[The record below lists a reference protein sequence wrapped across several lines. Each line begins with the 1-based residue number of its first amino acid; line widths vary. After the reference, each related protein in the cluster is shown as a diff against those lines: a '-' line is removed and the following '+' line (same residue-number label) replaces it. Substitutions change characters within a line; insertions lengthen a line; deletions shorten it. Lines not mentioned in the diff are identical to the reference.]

1 MIPFDCVGKTLTP
14 EKIKCQAVRPAF
26 FLFFH
31 SAERAGRNFS
41 LRSFFLLTAPGFSRK
56 HLRTHG
62 QLAQLVEHRLHTAGV
77 TGSSPV
83 LPTMPT
89 QRGQPPSIFGA
100 VVQSV
105 RTPACHAGGR
115 GFKSLPLRHL
125 GSSKD
130 GPFCFNFSS
139 PLVLP
144 SRQPFCHAPA
154 LRARSSL
161 FPKAQAQPARKN

>member
-1 MIPFDCVGKTLTP
+1 MSIGGG
-14 EKIKCQAVRPAF
+14 F
-26 FLFFH
+26 FVPSFFSFFH
-31 SAERAGRNFS
+31 KANFRGQKFS
-41 LRSFFLLTAPGFSRK
+41 ILLIFRLTAPPFPRK

-125 GSSKD
+125 GPSKD
-130 GPFCFNFSS
+130 GPFCFNSAF
-139 PLVLP
+139 P
-144 SRQPFCHAPA
+144 PA
-154 LRARSSL
+154 RPPAIL
-161 FPKAQAQPARKN
+161 FPR

>member
-1 MIPFDCVGKTLTP
+1 MSSRRWHIFS
-14 EKIKCQAVRPAF
+14 
-26 FLFFH
+26 LFFRR
-31 SAERAGRNFS
+31 AEHDGRIFP
-41 LRSFFLLTAPGFSRK
+41 RPSFFQLTAQGFSRK

-125 GSSKD
+125 GSLKD
-130 GPFCFNFSS
+130 EPFC
-139 PLVLP
+139 V
-144 SRQPFCHAPA
+144 
-154 LRARSSL
+154 
-161 FPKAQAQPARKN
+161 